1 MADGADEIDVV
12 LPYGAWL
19 AGDEPGALAVV
30 EAARAATEPPRRL
43 KVILETGRLGRPE
56 VIRAA
61 ALGAIDAG
69 ADFVKTSTGKLEPGA
84 TPEAARAMLEAIAE
98 RDGTA
103 GFKASGGVRSVAQ
116 AGEYLALADD
126 ILGPAWA
133 SARDVP
139 LRRLGAARRRARRA
153 RRAPGGDGCGRV
165 LTPSSPAAATE
176 RTPVAADAFLPQE
189 LIRRKRDGHALSGE
203 EIAFLV
209 AGIADGSLSDGQV
222 AALAMAIFFRDLD
235 ADERVALT
243 TAMRDSGTVLR
254 WDGRPRARQ
263 ALDGRRRGQGV
274 AAARAASWPPAAASC
289 R

>member
-1 MADGADEIDVV
+1 VTDRAVLARRVLPLIDLTSLTGEEDEAQIRALCRQARTPAGDVAAVCVYPRWAALAARELAGTPVAVAVVVNFPAGDADPQGARAETQQAVADGADEIDVV

-43 KVILETGRLGRPE
+43 KVILETGRLVRPE

-84 TPEAARAMLEAIAE
+84 TPDAARAMLEAIAE
-98 RDGTA
+98 RDGAA

-133 SARDVP
+133 APATFRFGASGLLDDV
-139 LRRLGAARRRARRA
+139 LAALG
-153 RRAPGGDGCGRV
+153 
-165 LTPSSPAAATE
+165 E
-176 RTPVAADAFLPQE
+176 RPEGADA
-189 LIRRKRDGHALSGE
+189 GGY
-203 EIAFLV
+203 
-209 AGIADGSLSDGQV
+209 
-222 AALAMAIFFRDLD
+222 
-235 ADERVALT
+235 
-243 TAMRDSGTVLR
+243 
-254 WDGRPRARQ
+254 
-263 ALDGRRRGQGV
+263 
-274 AAARAASWPPAAASC
+274 
-289 R
+289 